1 MTPKAKPTESE
12 IRYAIEYALR
22 SETVTA
28 EVQDGCGGSQHE
40 IVYMTASDLEPFV
53 MRMLQELQ
61 VI

>member
-1 MTPKAKPTESE
+1 MTTNPKPTQDQ

-22 SETVTA
+22 SEAITV
-28 EVQDGCGGSQHE
+28 EVSDGCGGLQESTVHA
-40 IVYMTASDLEPFV
+40 TAADLEPFV